1 MQKKEIKRGDLFY
14 YDFGEKKG
22 SIQSGVRPVLV
33 VQADCYNQNAPTV
46 IVVCLSTAVKKR
58 YLPSHIVIGEDFGLK
73 KPSMILLEQI
83 QTVSKE
89 HLTDYIGNV
98 DDERLWKRINITLK
112 KIFDMWYYKKEEK
125 EDIRCLCPKCLNE
138 YLHNPNYIV
147 RRADPFAKIK
157 EKCDKCGESGWE
169 YILYD
174 RSAPD
179 NQRGGQ
185 R

>member
-112 KIFDMWYYKKEEK
+112 KDFRPVVLQEGRK
-125 EDIRCLCPKCLNE
+125 
-138 YLHNPNYIV
+138 
-147 RRADPFAKIK
+147 RRYSLSVSKVPERISAQS
-157 EKCDKCGESGWE
+157 E
-169 YILYD
+169 LY
-174 RSAPD
+174 STAC
-179 NQRGGQ
+179 
-185 R
+185 